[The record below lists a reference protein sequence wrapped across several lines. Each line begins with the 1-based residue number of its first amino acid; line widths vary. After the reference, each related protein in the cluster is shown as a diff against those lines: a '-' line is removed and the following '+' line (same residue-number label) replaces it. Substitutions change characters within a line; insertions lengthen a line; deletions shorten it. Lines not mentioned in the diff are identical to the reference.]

1 MHSGLSSNGTGAVVM
16 VSHGDVIKA
25 LVAANL
31 GMRLDDFQRI
41 IIDPASITV
50 FDFSSKM
57 PRLLLLNDAH
67 TKIEEMGK
75 TSTKTRL
82 LVGGGSGPSTKK
94 QSK

>member
-1 MHSGLSSNGTGAVVM
+1 MHSGLSSTGTGAVVM

-50 FDFSSKM
+50 FDFSSKT
-57 PRLLLLNDAH
+57 PRLLLLNDSH

-75 TSTKTRL
+75 TSTKKRL
-82 LVGGGSGPSTKK
+82 LVGGGSGPSIKK
-94 QSK
+94 MSK